1 MDCPTLIQNCQYYYT
16 LLHLGDCLHLL
27 YIEKK
32 RFMQKDKMNKAIINN
47 KVEKSYIKEIG
58 KELNKKLNGQTFF
71 H

>member
-1 MDCPTLIQNCQYYYT
+1 
-16 LLHLGDCLHLL
+16 
-27 YIEKK
+27 
-32 RFMQKDKMNKAIINN
+32 MNKAIINN